1 MGGMTVFSVMP
12 VLRERRM
19 WRMLSRRSIPCV
31 HRMSMRMWSTVMDK
45 YARSKLQECRR
56 ATSCMKRSR

>member
-31 HRMSMRMWSTVMDK
+31 HRTSMRVRSVVMGRH
-45 YARSKLQECRR
+45 AMVKLQECER
-56 ATSCMKRSR
+56 ATSCTKRSR